1 MKTLPTLDAM
11 YERMAPYG
19 PEYGPSLSS
28 HVPMVL
34 EALDRLGRADLSE
47 AYLSTWIPRLRR
59 LSPDADAELV
69 AYPEQLSETA
79 SAVREL
85 GPRGAVNA
93 FFPRYAPGLHGAAF
107 HGLLRLAHSVRA
119 VRRDET
125 PERLHEL
132 SQGLAYAI
140 ARSEAPFPTQVSNGH
155 EGFESAIASVESSPR
170 AHEKRVGL
178 ITTSLA
184 ERLGRGELLAK
195 AVARLAIP
203 EDPIAAVRSL
213 RRASLVLY
221 VDGLRHPSA
230 SFVLLH
236 GVTAVDAVAALVPW
250 LTEENAKA
258 LVRYMAT
265 ALVALKV
272 AYVPEVRATLSSV
285 PPATELPASLVDAAL
300 RTMDDHAIKLAAA
313 CAEGARDVP
322 DAPWAAALAV

>member
-47 AYLSTWIPRLRR
+47 AYLSNWIPRLRR

-69 AYPEQLSETA
+69 AYPERLSETT
-79 SAVREL
+79 SVVRKL

-93 FFPRYAPGLHGAAF
+93 LFPRYAPGLHGAAF
-107 HGLLRLAHSVRA
+107 HGLLRLAHAARA

-125 PERLHEL
+125 PERLYEL

-140 ARSEAPFPTQVSNGH
+140 TRSEAPFLNQVSNGH
-155 EGFESAIASVESSPR
+155 EAFERAIALVESSPH
-170 AHEKRVGL
+170 AHEKRVGP
-178 ITTSLA
+178 ITLLA
-184 ERLGRGELLAK
+184 GRLGRGELLAK

-203 EDPIAAVRSL
+203 EDPLAAVRSL

-236 GVTAVDAVAALVPW
+236 GVTSVDAAEALVPW

-272 AYVPEVRATLSSV
+272 AYVPEIRATLSSV
-285 PPATELPASLVDAAL
+285 PRATELPASLVDAAL

-322 DAPWAAALAV
+322 DAPWAAALVV